1 MSQGMRTNN
10 SQDHRVNIYIS
21 DGDTPS
27 DENEKK
33 LKVTFSPSAN
43 VTLKAPNH
51 HYFDH
56 ANL

>member
-1 MSQGMRTNN
+1 MRTNN
-10 SQDHRVNIYIS
+10 SQDHRVIYIS
-21 DGDTPS
+21 NGDTPS

-43 VTLKAPNH
+43 DTLKAPNH
-51 HYFDH
+51 HSFDH